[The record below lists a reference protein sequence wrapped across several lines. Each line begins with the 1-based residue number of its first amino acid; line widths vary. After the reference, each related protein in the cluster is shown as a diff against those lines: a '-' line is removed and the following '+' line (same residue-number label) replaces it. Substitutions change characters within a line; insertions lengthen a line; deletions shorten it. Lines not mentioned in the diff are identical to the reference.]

1 MINQIGNSLFLGI
14 QSYSGLG
21 IFLLIR
27 MLKGSDTVSK
37 KNQRTTNDLN
47 KDIED
52 MLDNKK
58 LRHFVRW
65 YCDGADVQDYERI
78 KSYTGLEREE
88 ALTRYLERDDV
99 KYAISHVVKIQR
111 DINLVKVYQAML
123 KKALDG
129 DVNSANWIVKFS
141 ESSFFNNKRSEI
153 DNILEGLSLDE
164 E

>member
-1 MINQIGNSLFLGI
+1 MDWVF
-14 QSYSGLG
+14 
-21 IFLLIR
+21 FLLIR

-65 YCDGADVQDYERI
+65 YCDGADIEDYERI

-99 KYAISHVVKIQR
+99 KYAIAYVVKAQR
-111 DINLVKVYQAML
+111 DINLVKIYMAMV
-123 KKALDG
+123 KKALEG
-129 DVNSANWIVKFS
+129 DVNSANWVIKFS
-141 ESSFFNNKRSEI
+141 DSNFFNANKSEI
-153 DNILEGLSLDE
+153 DKILDTLDISEEG
-164 E
+164 